1 MTGSSVPIGWPVWN
15 TGLRILD
22 AAMRPV
28 PPGVAGDL
36 YLTGIQLAQG
46 YLGRPDLTASRFIAD
61 PFAPGERMYRTGDVA
76 RWLTNG
82 AVEYLGRSDDQLKI
96 RGQRIELGEIDR
108 VMLALPDVGQAVS
121 HACVFN
127 QAAATG
133 GDARQLVGYLV
144 SDSGLP
150 LDTAALKARL
160 AEQLPPHMVPV
171 VLMQLAEL
179 PLSANGK
186 LDRKALPLPTLG
198 GERSGRPPEP
208 GMETLVAAAFSQLLG
223 CEVNDIDADFFAL
236 GGHSLLAMRLAAQL
250 SRQLARQVTPGQV
263 MVASTVGKLSALLAA
278 DLSDEPGPAPGAG
291 YASAA
296 ARERR
301 PDAVL
306 LPSRLRLR
314 LAVQRAGALSQ
325 PALVDYR
332 YSVAAPAGADGQ
344 RRQPRRGVRASSAHA
359 AGAAAARPLLPVRV
373 FAGRHLSPGDCRP
386 LAPARRSGGLPRPG
400 WIPGRRRRKTG
411 RRKRPT
417 GWIPR
422 YWRRSTASAK
432 RSSPPSRGKPPASCS
447 ALSKATM
454 PMRCGC

>member
-1 MTGSSVPIGWPVWN
+1 
-15 TGLRILD
+15 
-22 AAMRPV
+22 
-28 PPGVAGDL
+28 
-36 YLTGIQLAQG
+36 
-46 YLGRPDLTASRFIAD
+46 
-61 PFAPGERMYRTGDVA
+61 
-76 RWLTNG
+76 
-82 AVEYLGRSDDQLKI
+82 
-96 RGQRIELGEIDR
+96 
-108 VMLALPDVGQAVS
+108 MLALPDVGQAVS

-278 DLSDEPGPAPGAG
+278 DLSDEQAQRLGLDTLLPL
-291 YASAA
+291 
-296 ARERR
+296 RERR

-332 YSVAAPAGADGQ
+332 YSVAAPAG
-344 RRQPRRGVRASSAHA
+344 RW
-359 AGAAAARPLLPVRV
+359 
-373 FAGRHLSPGDCRP
+373 
-386 LAPARRSGGLPRPG
+386 PA
-400 WIPGRRRRKTG
+400 
-411 RRKRPT
+411 
-417 GWIPR
+417 
-422 YWRRSTASAK
+422 
-432 RSSPPSRGKPPASCS
+432 PPASTRCASIICARCWRSSRTALITCS
-447 ALSKATM
+447 GIRWAA
-454 PMRCGC
+454 P

>member
-1 MTGSSVPIGWPVWN
+1 MMS
-15 TGLRILD
+15 
-22 AAMRPV
+22 
-28 PPGVAGDL
+28 
-36 YLTGIQLAQG
+36 
-46 YLGRPDLTASRFIAD
+46 
-61 PFAPGERMYRTGDVA
+61 
-76 RWLTNG
+76 
-82 AVEYLGRSDDQLKI
+82 
-96 RGQRIELGEIDR
+96 
-108 VMLALPDVGQAVS
+108 ALPDVGQAVS

-127 QAAATG
+127 RAAATG

-278 DLSDEPGPAPGAG
+278 DLSDEQAQRLGL
-291 YASAA
+291 
-296 ARERR
+296 
-301 PDAVL
+301 DTL
-306 LPSRLRLR
+306 LPLRESDGPTLFCFHPASGFAR
-314 LAVQRAGALSQ
+314 QFSVLARYLSPRWSITGIQ
-325 PALVDYR
+325 SPR
-332 YSVAAPAGADGQ
+332 PQADGQ

-373 FAGRHLSPGDCRP
+373 FAGRHLSPGLP
-386 LAPARRSGGLPRPG
+386 PAC
-400 WIPGRRRRKTG
+400 
-411 RRKRPT
+411 
-417 GWIPR
+417 
-422 YWRRSTASAK
+422 ASAAK
-432 RSSPPSRGKPPASCS
+432 RWPSSACWIRPPETQNWAEKEANGLDRGTGGDRPRARSVPRRPAGASLRRAVQRHRRQLC
-447 ALSKATM
+447 
-454 PMRCGC
+454 RCGAAVNHRA

>member
-1 MTGSSVPIGWPVWN
+1 
-15 TGLRILD
+15 
-22 AAMRPV
+22 
-28 PPGVAGDL
+28 
-36 YLTGIQLAQG
+36 
-46 YLGRPDLTASRFIAD
+46 
-61 PFAPGERMYRTGDVA
+61 MYRTGDVA
-76 RWLTNG
+76 RWLANG

-108 VMLALPDVGQAVS
+108 AMPALPDVAQAVS

-171 VLMQLAEL
+171 VLMQLADL

-198 GERSGRPPEP
+198 GERSGPAAGARH
-208 GMETLVAAAFSQLLG
+208 GNLVAAAFSQLLG

-278 DLSDEPGPAPGAG
+278 DLSDEQAQRLGL
-291 YASAA
+291 
-296 ARERR
+296 
-301 PDAVL
+301 DTL
-306 LPSRLRLR
+306 LPLRESDGPTLFCFHPASGFAWQFSV
-314 LAVQRAGALSQ
+314 LA
-325 PALVDYR
+325 R
-332 YSVAAPAGADGQ
+332 Y
-344 RRQPRRGVRASSAHA
+344 
-359 AGAAAARPLLPVRV
+359 
-373 FAGRHLSPGDCRP
+373 LSPRWSITGIQ
-386 LAPARRSGGLPRPG
+386 SPRPG
-400 WIPGRRRRKTG
+400 KGRW
-411 RRKRPT
+411 P
-417 GWIPR
+417 
-422 YWRRSTASAK
+422 A
-432 RSSPPSRGKPPASCS
+432 PPASTRSASIICKRCWRSSRTALITCS
-447 ALSKATM
+447 GIRWAA
-454 PMRCGC
+454 P